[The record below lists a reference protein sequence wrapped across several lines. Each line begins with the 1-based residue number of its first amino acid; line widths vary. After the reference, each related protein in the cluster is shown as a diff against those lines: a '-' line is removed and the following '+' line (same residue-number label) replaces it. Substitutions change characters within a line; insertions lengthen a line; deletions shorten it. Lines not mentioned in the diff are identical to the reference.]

1 MNYISLYRKWRSQ
14 NFAEIIGQPHIV
26 QTLRNA
32 IAQKRISHAY
42 LFCGPRGTGKTS
54 IARIFAKAL
63 NCEKGP
69 TPDPCGQC
77 ANCTKIRDGHAVDT
91 IEIDAASNRG
101 IDEIRDLREKVRYA
115 PVEGRFKVYII
126 DEVHMLTNE
135 AFNALLKTLEEPPA
149 QVIFILATTEPSKVP
164 LTIAS
169 RCQRLDFARL
179 KLEEVKGQLKMICQA
194 EKFEV
199 EDKALDLIAR
209 SGEGSMRDAISLL
222 DQAVSFA
229 GNKISFDQ
237 LVILLGCADEELLF
251 SLADALAT
259 GEGAQLLML
268 LRRGIDEGRSASQ
281 VAKDMIHHF
290 RDLLFAKV
298 GAGEAL
304 ELTAEYLAKVKEQAQ
319 AFDLT
324 RIRDILRALSR
335 AELDMKW
342 HPQARL
348 VLEVALLELLEGQ
361 KEESKTTAVKTPGDQ
376 EIRVSGTG
384 DRDTRESGKLS
395 KIKANWNKILDEVK
409 KKSLYGYVSLHEGQ
423 LLDLND
429 QGKLIIGFR
438 KGYAFYK
445 ERLAEE
451 KNKNIIEQVIADTTG
466 EKVKLEGVVE
476 GAAPSSA
483 VKPAIS
489 VDVVKDFF
497 EGELV

>member
-14 NFAEIIGQPHIV
+14 DFTEIIGQAHIV
-26 QTLRNA
+26 QTLQNA
-32 IAQKRISHAY
+32 ITQKRISHAY

-69 TPDPCGQC
+69 TPDPCGKC
-77 ANCTKIRDGHAVDT
+77 ANCTKVRDGHAVDV

-115 PVEGRFKVYII
+115 PVEGRYKIYII

-149 QVIFILATTEPSKVP
+149 QVIFILATTESGKVP

-169 RCQRLDFARL
+169 RCQRLDFARIPL
-179 KLEEVKGQLKMICQA
+179 SQVKGRLQAICKE

-209 SGEGSMRDAISLL
+209 SGEGSMRDSISLL

-229 GNKISFDQ
+229 GNKISFDK
-237 LVILLGCADEELLF
+237 LVVLLGCADEELLF
-251 SLADALAT
+251 SLADALAA
-259 GEGAQLLML
+259 GEGGKLLEL

-281 VAKDMIHHF
+281 VAKDTIHHF

-298 GAGEAL
+298 GAGAAL
-304 ELTAEYLAKVKEQAQ
+304 ELTAEYMAKVQEQSQ
-319 AFDLT
+319 KFDFA

-348 VLEVALLELLEGQ
+348 VLEVALLELLEERREVAVATG
-361 KEESKTTAVKTPGDQ
+361 ES
-376 EIRVSGTG
+376 SG
-384 DRDTRESGKLS
+384 ESRSALG
-395 KIKANWNKILDEVK
+395 KIKTNWNKILDEVK

-429 QGKLIIGFR
+429 KGQLIIGFR
-438 KGYAFYK
+438 KGYAFHK
-445 ERLAEE
+445 DRLEEE
-451 KNKNIIEQVIADTTG
+451 KNRSVIEQVVSDLTG
-466 EKVKLEGVVE
+466 EKVKVAGVVE
-476 GAAPSSA
+476 GAVAA
-483 VKPAIS
+483 TTVKPAIS

>member
-1 MNYISLYRKWRSQ
+1 
-14 NFAEIIGQPHIV
+14 
-26 QTLRNA
+26 
-32 IAQKRISHAY
+32 
-42 LFCGPRGTGKTS
+42 
-54 IARIFAKAL
+54 
-63 NCEKGP
+63 
-69 TPDPCGQC
+69 
-77 ANCTKIRDGHAVDT
+77 
-91 IEIDAASNRG
+91 
-101 IDEIRDLREKVRYA
+101 
-115 PVEGRFKVYII
+115 
-126 DEVHMLTNE
+126 MLTTE

-169 RCQRLDFARL
+169 RCQRLDFARIPL
-179 KLEEVKGQLKMICQA
+179 ALVKGHLKEICKA

-251 SLADALAT
+251 SLAGALAQND
-259 GEGAQLLML
+259 GAQLLDL

-281 VAKDMIHHF
+281 VAKDLIHHF

-298 GAGEAL
+298 GAGGAL
-304 ELTAEYLAKVKEQAQ
+304 ELTAEYLAKVQEQARS
-319 AFDLT
+319 FELT
-324 RIRDILRALSR
+324 RLRDILRALSR

-348 VLEVALLELLEGQ
+348 VLEVALLELLE
-361 KEESKTTAVKTPGDQ
+361 ESRGVVVASGETASVGSRAAAPRQTPNDSPDATPAAG
-376 EIRVSGTG
+376 RLG
-384 DRDTRESGKLS
+384 
-395 KIKANWNKILDEVK
+395 KIKSNWNKILDEVK
-409 KKSLYGYVSLHEGQ
+409 KKSLNGYVSLHEGQ
-423 LLDLND
+423 LLELNEN
-429 QGKLIIGFR
+429 GKLMIGFR
-438 KGYAFYK
+438 KGYAFHK

-451 KNKNIIEQVIADTTG
+451 KNKNIIEQIIADLTG

-476 GAAPSSA
+476 GTIP
-483 VKPAIS
+483 PQGGTIS